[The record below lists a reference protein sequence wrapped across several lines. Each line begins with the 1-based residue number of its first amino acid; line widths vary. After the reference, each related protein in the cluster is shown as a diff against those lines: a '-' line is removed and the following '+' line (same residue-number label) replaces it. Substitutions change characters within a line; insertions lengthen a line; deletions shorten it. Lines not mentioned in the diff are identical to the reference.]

1 MMNYNPHDCFMIDLT
16 QFSSEK
22 EISKFIIDMK
32 LDFNPKELNSA
43 NLWQCICGE
52 FTVGPMTKIWLNR
65 KNLNWFA
72 YQDNEGQKFAV
83 EYLDFLGNMQSLSPG
98 DISPVD
104 KSEDEVFE
112 EVSDFNVDSILD
124 KINRT
129 GFNSLTEKEV
139 EFLEKRAK

>member
-1 MMNYNPHDCFMIDLT
+1 MIDLT
-16 QFSSEK
+16 QFYSEE
-22 EISKFIIDMK
+22 EIAKFLIDMK

-72 YQDNEGQKFAV
+72 YQDNEGQKFAI
-83 EYLDFLGNMQSLSPG
+83 EYLDFLGNMQSLSAG
-98 DISPVD
+98 DISPMD
-104 KSEDEVFE
+104 KDDVIFLIEDNEF
-112 EVSDFNVDSILD
+112 SIDSILD
-124 KINRT
+124 KINIS

-139 EFLEKRAK
+139 EFLEKIAK

>member
-1 MMNYNPHDCFMIDLT
+1 MSYNPHDCFMIDLT
-16 QFSSEK
+16 QFSSVK
-22 EISKFIIDMK
+22 EIEKFLIDMK
-32 LDFNPKELNSA
+32 LDFNPKELNSS

-52 FTVGPMTKIWLNR
+52 FTTGPMTKIWLNR

-83 EYLDFLGNMQSLSPG
+83 EYLDFLKNMVSLSPG
-98 DISPVD
+98 DMSPMD
-104 KSEDEVFE
+104 KDDDEIFSE
-112 EVSDFNVDSILD
+112 EVTEFSIDSILD
-124 KINRT
+124 KINRS

>member
-1 MMNYNPHDCFMIDLT
+1 MIYNPHDCFMIDLT
-16 QFSSEK
+16 QFSSVK
-22 EISKFIIDMK
+22 EIEKFLIDMK
-32 LDFNPKELNSA
+32 LDFNPKELNSS

-52 FTVGPMTKIWLNR
+52 FTTGPMTKIWLNR

-83 EYLDFLGNMQSLSPG
+83 EYLDFLKNMVSLSPG
-98 DISPVD
+98 DMSPMD
-104 KSEDEVFE
+104 KDDDEIFSDE
-112 EVSDFNVDSILD
+112 EFSIDSILD
-124 KINRT
+124 KINMS

>member
-1 MMNYNPHDCFMIDLT
+1 MKYNPHDCFMIDLT
-16 QFSSEK
+16 QFYSEE
-22 EISKFIIDMK
+22 EIAKFLIDMK

-72 YQDNEGQKFAV
+72 YQDNEGQKFAI
-83 EYLDFLGNMQSLSPG
+83 EYLDFLGNMQSLSAG
-98 DISPVD
+98 DISPMD
-104 KSEDEVFE
+104 KDDVIFLIEDNEF
-112 EVSDFNVDSILD
+112 SIDSILD
-124 KINRT
+124 KINIS

-139 EFLEKRAK
+139 EFLEKIAK